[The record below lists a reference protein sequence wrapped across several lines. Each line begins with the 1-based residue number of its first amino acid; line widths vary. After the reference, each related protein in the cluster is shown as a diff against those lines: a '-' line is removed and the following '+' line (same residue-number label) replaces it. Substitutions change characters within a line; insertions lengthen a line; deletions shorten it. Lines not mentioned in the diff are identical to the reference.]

1 MKYWLWD
8 RPMQSCLGVFSTQ
21 EEAEDY
27 ADKHF
32 IKRWREWVEIREV
45 ASTDELKQS
54 RVEP

>member
-1 MKYWLWD
+1 MKYCLWD

-45 ASTDELKQS
+45 ASTDEVK
-54 RVEP
+54 